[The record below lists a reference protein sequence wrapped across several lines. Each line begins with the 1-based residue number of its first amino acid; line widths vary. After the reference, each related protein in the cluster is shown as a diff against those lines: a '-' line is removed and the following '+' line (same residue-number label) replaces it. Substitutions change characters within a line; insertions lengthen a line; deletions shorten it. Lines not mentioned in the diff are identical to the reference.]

1 MIVTPTLVRL
11 VVAVADKM
19 HDLYTKE
26 ELIAMGSEAYYA
38 EVADTV
44 NELLKQSNGTN
55 TSREG
60 KAETDQARD

>member
-26 ELIAMGSEAYYA
+26 ELIAMGSDTYYA
-38 EVADTV
+38 EIADTV

-60 KAETDQARD
+60 KTETDPARD